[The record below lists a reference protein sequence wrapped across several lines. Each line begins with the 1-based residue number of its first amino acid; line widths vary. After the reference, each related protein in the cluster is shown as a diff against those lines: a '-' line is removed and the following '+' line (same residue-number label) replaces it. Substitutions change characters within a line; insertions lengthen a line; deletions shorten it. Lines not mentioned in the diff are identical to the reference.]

1 MALVEKWVRHT
12 VRVAVSG
19 SALSTCA
26 CAVLSFCTAVGE
38 LLGCAGRLLSIA
50 RRVLSAARGV
60 LSAARGVL
68 GDTVCVV
75 MVLCVLAFNIREFLV

>member
-26 CAVLSFCTAVGE
+26 CAVRSFCTAVGE
-38 LLGCAGRLLSIA
+38 LLGCAGRLLSTA

-60 LSAARGVL
+60 L
-68 GDTVCVV
+68 GDTQCVV
-75 MVLCVLAFNIREFLV
+75 MVLCVLAFNNKGVFGMK

>member
-38 LLGCAGRLLSIA
+38 LLGCAGRLLSTA
-50 RRVLSAARGV
+50 RAVLAAAKGV
-60 LSAARGVL
+60 LE
-68 GDTVCVV
+68 DTGCVV
-75 MVLCVLAFNIREFLV
+75 MVLGVLAFNNKGVFGMK

>member
-1 MALVEKWVRHT
+1 MRHT

-38 LLGCAGRLLSIA
+38 LLGCAGRLLSTA
-50 RRVLSAARGV
+50 RRVLSA
-60 LSAARGVL
+60 AARGVL

-75 MVLCVLAFNIREFLV
+75 MVLWVLAFNNKGVFGMK

>member
-19 SALSTCA
+19 SALSSCA

-38 LLGCAGRLLSIA
+38 LLGRAGRLLSTA
-50 RRVLSAARGV
+50 RAVLAAARG
-60 LSAARGVL
+60 AL
-68 GDTVCVV
+68 GDTGCVV
-75 MVLCVLAFNIREFLV
+75 MVLGVLVFNNKGVFGMK